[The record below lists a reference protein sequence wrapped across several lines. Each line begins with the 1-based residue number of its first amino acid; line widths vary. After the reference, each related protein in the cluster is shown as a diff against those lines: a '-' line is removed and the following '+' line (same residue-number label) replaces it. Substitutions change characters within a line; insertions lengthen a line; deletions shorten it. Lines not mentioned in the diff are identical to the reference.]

1 MLKNLN
7 ARLSILLLVMAAAL
21 PILGLTVYLGISQR
35 AAAEARERQELSLI
49 ARLTAERPEQII
61 EGAHQLFYAVAG
73 NLDHVMRSH
82 ANCVD
87 YFSRLMAQSEKV
99 HRNMGIV
106 LPDGDVICTS
116 AAPAAPPRTLNIGD
130 RYYFRLAMES
140 RKFTIGEYQ
149 IGRATRAP
157 GFNLAYPVLGDDGK
171 VRAVIFAGIN
181 LETFVEKDLMPQS
194 PAPSGRVVT
203 LFDRNG
209 VVIAQYPGSRAAVG
223 RKGAN
228 PQVNEKMQGLER
240 GLFSA
245 PGLDGS
251 PWIHAVET
259 VGQNPDGIP
268 PIRVLVSVPEAV
280 IFAEANRMLIY
291 SAVGIGFVSLL
302 VLLIAWFGADVLVLR
317 RFRQLLEVAERLRK
331 GDLTARAGLGG
342 GREELAQLGTAFD
355 AMADQLQTRDLQ
367 LQEALKQLNEQAV
380 TDQLTGL
387 PNRRYLWDMLGA
399 ELARTRRKR
408 TPLAVLLFDIDYFKQ
423 FNDRWGHEAG
433 DLVLKNVAHVI
444 RRVVRGSDIVAR
456 HGGEE
461 FVIVLPEA
469 DESIAQARAE
479 LLRGEIGNLRLTYG
493 GEPLGM
499 ITVSVG
505 VVCSRDGSESA
516 EQLVRTADHAMYEAK
531 QAGRNQVV
539 LKAPKPLAAA

>member
-21 PILGLTVYLGISQR
+21 PILGLTVYVGASQR
-35 AAAEARERQELSLI
+35 MAAEARERGELRLIAELS
-49 ARLTAERPEQII
+49 AKRPEQII
-61 EGAHQLFYAVAG
+61 EGANQLLHAVAG
-73 NLDHVMRSH
+73 NLDYLLRSH
-82 ANCVD
+82 ANCID
-87 YFSRLMAQSEKV
+87 YFTRLSGLSGGIY
-99 HRNMGIV
+99 RSMGIA
-106 LPDGDVICTS
+106 LPDGDIFCNS
-116 AAPAAPPRTLNIGD
+116 AAPQPSPTINIGD

-140 RKFTIGEYQ
+140 RKFSVGEYQ
-149 IGRATRAP
+149 IGRSTRSP
-157 GFNLAYPVLGDDGK
+157 GLNLVFPVTSGDGS
-171 VRAVIFAGIN
+171 VRAVVFAGLN
-181 LETFVEKDLMPQS
+181 LETFIEKGLMQQYS
-194 PAPSGRVVT
+194 VARGRVVT

-209 VVIAQYPGSRAAVG
+209 VVIAKYPGGLTEIGKR
-223 RKGAN
+223 GAD
-228 PQVNEKMQGLER
+228 PQVMEWMSRLPR
-240 GLFSA
+240 GVFSA
-245 PGLDGS
+245 PDPGGM
-251 PWIHAVET
+251 PWVHAVET
-259 VGQNPDGIP
+259 AGQNPDGIV
-268 PIRVLVSVPEAV
+268 PIRVLVSVPQKL
-280 IFAEANRMLIY
+280 IFAEAEQAMLY
-291 SAVGIGFVSLL
+291 SIGGIVFVSLV

-317 RFRQLLEVAERLRK
+317 RFRLLLDVAERLRK
-331 GDLTARAGLGG
+331 GDLAARAGLGG

-355 AMADQLQTRDLQ
+355 AMAEQLQTRDLQ

-408 TPLAVLLFDIDYFKQ
+408 TPLAVLLFDIDFFKQ

-469 DESIAQARAE
+469 DESIALARAE

-531 QAGRNQVV
+531 QGGRNQVV
-539 LKAPKPLAAA
+539 LKAAKPLAAA

>member
-7 ARLSILLLVMAAAL
+7 ARLSILLLVISATM
-21 PILGLTVYLGISQR
+21 PILGLTVYIGASQR
-35 AAAEARERQELSLI
+35 TTAEAREREELRLIAELS
-49 ARLTAERPEQII
+49 ARRPEQII
-61 EGAHQLFYAVAG
+61 DGAHQLLHAVAG
-73 NLDHVMRSH
+73 NLDYLLRSH
-82 ANCVD
+82 AHCID
-87 YFSRLMAQSEKV
+87 YFSRLSELSGGV
-99 HRNMGIV
+99 YRNMGIV
-106 LPDGDVICTS
+106 LPDGDIFCNS
-116 AAPAAPPRTLNIGD
+116 AAPKPLPKINIGD

-140 RKFTIGEYQ
+140 RKFTVGEYQ
-149 IGRATRAP
+149 IGRVTGSP
-157 GFNLAYPVLGDDGK
+157 GFNLAFPVTTDDGR
-171 VRAVIFAGIN
+171 VRAVVFAGLN
-181 LETFVEKDLMPQS
+181 LETFVEQGLMQQS
-194 PAPSGRVVT
+194 SVSRGRVVT

-209 VVIAQYPGSRAAVG
+209 VVIAKYPGG
-223 RKGAN
+223 RGEIGKRSID
-228 PQVNEKMQGLER
+228 PQVIEQMARLPR
-240 GLFSA
+240 GVFSSSD
-245 PGLDGS
+245 PGGTT
-251 PWIHAVET
+251 WVHAVET
-259 VGQNPDGIP
+259 AGQNSDGIV
-268 PIRVLVSVPEAV
+268 PIRVLVSVPQKLV
-280 IFAEANRMLIY
+280 FAEAERAIMY
-291 SAVGIGFVSLL
+291 SAGGIVFVSLV
-302 VLLIAWFGADVLVLR
+302 VLLIAWFGADMLVLR

-355 AMADQLQTRDLQ
+355 AMAEQLQTRDLQ

-399 ELARTRRKR
+399 ELVRTRRKR
-408 TPLAVLLFDIDYFKQ
+408 TPLAVLLFDIDFFKQ

-469 DESIAQARAE
+469 DESIALARAE
-479 LLRGEIGNLRLTYG
+479 LLRSEIGSLRLTYG

-505 VVCSRDGSESA
+505 VVCSRDGKESA
-516 EQLVRTADHAMYEAK
+516 EELVRTADHAMYEAK
-531 QAGRNQVV
+531 QGGRNQVV
-539 LKAPKPLAAA
+539 LKAPQALTAT